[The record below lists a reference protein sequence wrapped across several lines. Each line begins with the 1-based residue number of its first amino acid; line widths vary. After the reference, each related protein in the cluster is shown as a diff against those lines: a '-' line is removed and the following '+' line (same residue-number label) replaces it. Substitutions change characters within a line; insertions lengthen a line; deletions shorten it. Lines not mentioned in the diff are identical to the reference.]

1 VTDPTKPLISVASP
15 VYCCARCLDDLCR
28 RLKIA
33 LGGITANYEIILVN
47 DSSPDDSWEVIRKL
61 CAADARIK
69 GVALSRNFGQHAAIA
84 AALESASGD
93 WVVVMDCDLQ
103 DRPEEIARLYAK
115 AREGYGAVFAE
126 RTDRK
131 DKWFKRMASRAFVA
145 VLNYLSGAN
154 YDARTANFGI
164 FSRAVIDAVRSIGGS
179 ARIFPMAVRWTG
191 FDLTSIPVQH
201 DARGDGVSSYTWK
214 KLLRLALD
222 IILASSDKP
231 LRLVA
236 AMGIA
241 VSAVALAVTGY
252 SVLQYLRGDV
262 SVAGYTSLIASMW
275 LLAGITLF
283 CMGVVGLYVGRIF
296 ENVKARPAFI
306 VRDRLNP

>member
-1 VTDPTKPLISVASP
+1 VTDPAKPLISVASP
-15 VYCCARCLDDLCR
+15 VYCCAKCLDDLCR
-28 RLKIA
+28 RLKLA
-33 LGGITANYEIILVN
+33 LEGITPNYEIILVN
-47 DSSPDDSWEVIRKL
+47 DSSPDDSWDVIRGL

-69 GVALSRNFGQHAAIA
+69 GIALSRNFGQHAAIA
-84 AALESASGD
+84 AALERASGD

-131 DKWFKRMASRAFVA
+131 DKWFKRMASRAFAA

-164 FSRAVIDAVRSIGGS
+164 FSRAVIDAVRSLGGS

-201 DARGDGVSSYTWK
+201 DARGDGDSAYTWK

-241 VSAVALAVTGY
+241 VSVVAIAVTVY
-252 SVLQYLRGDV
+252 SVLLYVRGNV

-283 CMGVVGLYVGRIF
+283 CMGIVGLYVGRIF
-296 ENVKARPAFI
+296 ENVKSRPAFI